1 LNPRYVFALCWLV
14 SPLWGQYAGPAILSR
29 GEAPAA
35 LSGTTLD
42 FRPYVELTGVYSTG
56 LAGVV
61 VSNTG
66 GVADTTGYGVNITA
80 GLSGIHRWRHT
91 RLAVD
96 YRGSLYYYKP
106 KDYYDNGDQILMI
119 GLSHQFTRHTLLTLR
134 ETAGMFSRNAG
145 LPAVSQALPFDPTT
159 SYIPNT
165 DFFDNRTIYLS
176 SQADFTLQKS
186 ARLSF
191 DFGGDYFLVR
201 RRSTAL
207 YGVTGDSARGDAQY
221 RLTRNS
227 TIGFDYT
234 YLHFGYHDIFS
245 SADIHSFTGTYA
257 VRLSRRLEFSGY
269 AGVAR
274 AESKFV
280 QSVPVDPIITQ
291 LFGITSTNTVV
302 YSVNYVPNI
311 NARISEVFR
320 KGVLYVGG
328 GHQVTPGNGLFLTS
342 YMTRFTAG
350 YTYTGV
356 RRWSFAAQ
364 SEYDRGDSVANVQG
378 IYGDYGGGLSISRS
392 LSRFAHVVFNATA
405 LKYSSPGFAAYNRPV
420 YTVTTGFGF
429 SPGDLPVR
437 VW

>member
-1 LNPRYVFALCWLV
+1 MNPRYVFALCWLV